1 VEGNQTRADTI
12 EAASGH
18 CAMVF
23 HPEETLER
31 IVAAANAV
39 AVSW

>member
-12 EAASGH
+12 EAATGY
-18 CAMVF
+18 CAIVS

-31 IVAAANAV
+31 MVAAANAV